1 MARTG
6 KLQAEIVQ
14 QFRVLNPHVAPGSRV
29 AILNDPVDP
38 NDPLNGL
45 ETYFI
50 AELWFRDRSAVVYL
64 QRLNRLP
71 PEDLAQMDHLF
82 AFEGDKLVQMK

>member
-1 MARTG
+1 MAATG
-6 KLQAEIVQ
+6 KLPAEILQ
-14 QFRVLNPHVAPGSRV
+14 EFRALQPHVAPGSHV
-29 AILNDPVDP
+29 AILNDPVEP

-50 AELWFRDRSAVVYL
+50 AELWFRDRSVVVYL

-71 PEDLAQMDHLF
+71 PEELAQMDHLF